1 MDKKR
6 NMDVM
11 EIVVQNEKL
20 KKWIEEVRQMCTPES
35 VYWCDGSK
43 REYNTLMTR
52 MVENGAAVRLRKRK
66 TVFCSAPILLMWPGW
81 KAAPLSVLPNK

>member
-1 MDKKR
+1 
-6 NMDVM
+6 M

-43 REYNTLMTR
+43 REYNALMTR

-66 TVFCSAPILLMWPGW
+66 TVFV
-81 KAAPLSVLPNK
+81 PLRSL